1 MVVCIYMFKEKKKV
15 FVMYGSFADIII
27 YYFRSIIQ
35 FPVFFS
41 FLWYWL
47 FIIHWMHLMPLLV
60 VLPIMGGVVR
70 CILYPLSR
78 NNWKTPK
85 GRRRMI
91 TILPYSFHQRI
102 KNIVPFQ
109 NLITINF
116 SRTLVNICSYD
127 LILKSFDIL
136 RLNI

>member
-1 MVVCIYMFKEKKKV
+1 MLVCRYMFRKKKKV
-15 FVMYGSFADIII
+15 FVQYESIADIII

-85 GRRRMI
+85 GMSCMI
-91 TILPYSFHQRI
+91 TILPYSSHQRI
-102 KNIVPFQ
+102 K
-109 NLITINF
+109 
-116 SRTLVNICSYD
+116 TLCFFLKSYF
-127 LILKSFDIL
+127 LMHIESCYESILKIWFYF
-136 RLNI
+136 RLIWEFVL

>member
-1 MVVCIYMFKEKKKV
+1 MPVCRYMFKKKKTV
-15 FVMYGSFADIII
+15 FVMYESIADIII

-41 FLWYWL
+41 FFWYWL

-85 GRRRMI
+85 GMSFMI
-91 TILPYSFHQRI
+91 TILPYSSHQRI
-102 KNIVPFQ
+102 K
-109 NLITINF
+109 
-116 SRTLVNICSYD
+116 TLCFFPKTYFLMHIESCYES
-127 LILKSFDIL
+127 ILKIWFYFWLI
-136 RLNI
+136 

>member
-70 CILYPLSR
+70 CILYPLFR